1 MCERKRRGTCTL
13 FTASLTYRPNLTT
26 TKHFTLVPQCVPTE
40 LLPPRRHVQVAP
52 RLCFFVVVAGFAAG
66 FIRWSAGLF
75 ALAKAYT

>member
-1 MCERKRRGTCTL
+1 MYLIYG
-13 FTASLTYRPNLTT
+13 FTYISPKFDYNEAFY
-26 TKHFTLVPQCVPTE
+26 FIVPQCVPTE